1 MAANSNLELR
11 DAVLRQG
18 PLRQRHGGRLQ
29 LEEEVAAQ
37 LGEARVDLGRHL
49 EELLACEIQVSLPMS
64 NYAN

>member
-11 DAVLRQG
+11 DPVLREG

-29 LEEEVAAQ
+29 LEEEVPAQ

-49 EELLACEIQVSLPMS
+49 QELLACGVKVS
-64 NYAN
+64 